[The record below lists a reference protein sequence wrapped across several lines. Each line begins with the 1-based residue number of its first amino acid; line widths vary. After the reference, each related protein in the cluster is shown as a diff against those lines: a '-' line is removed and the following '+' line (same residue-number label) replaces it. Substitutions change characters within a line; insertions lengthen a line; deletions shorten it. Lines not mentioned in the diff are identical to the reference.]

1 MLHISAVSM
10 PPKPRMNANEREW
23 DWRHDPCVGMLS
35 VPLPMSVY
43 PMAHVIEALDA
54 QSFEARVQHGIVLVD
69 FSEPWCGPCH
79 MQLPILERVA
89 ERVGHRATVALLN
102 VDETPALARHFNIEA
117 IPTLLL
123 FKDGQ
128 LIRTFV
134 GVHSEAALTGAIL
147 AAAENPVIHP
157 SSSP

>member
-1 MLHISAVSM
+1 MLHIPAVWM

-23 DWRHDPCVGMLS
+23 DWRHDPCVALPS

-43 PMAHVIEALDA
+43 PMAHV
-54 QSFEARVQHGIVLVD
+54 
-69 FSEPWCGPCH
+69 
-79 MQLPILERVA
+79 
-89 ERVGHRATVALLN
+89 
-102 VDETPALARHFNIEA
+102 IEA

>member
-1 MLHISAVSM
+1 MLNISAMSM
-10 PPKPRMNANEREW
+10 PPKPPMNADEREW
-23 DWRHDPCVGMLS
+23 NWWHGPCVGLPS

-43 PMAHVIEALDA
+43 PMAHV
-54 QSFEARVQHGIVLVD
+54 
-69 FSEPWCGPCH
+69 
-79 MQLPILERVA
+79 
-89 ERVGHRATVALLN
+89 
-102 VDETPALARHFNIEA
+102 IEA

-134 GVHSEAALTGAIL
+134 GVQSEAALTGAIL

-157 SSSP
+157 SSAP